1 MSDDVNDHADSVALV
16 TGGSSGIGRAVA
28 ELLAAEG
35 ASVAVCSVDAAE
47 SAAVAEAITGRG
59 GAALSVPADVRDPDS
74 VAAAVQAVV
83 DTFGSLDTLVTCAGI
98 QAYGTVADTDEQAW
112 DEVFALNVKG
122 VFLAARAA
130 LPHLRRS
137 TRGAIVV
144 VSSVQAL
151 ATQAGVAAYA
161 ASKGALNALTRSMAI
176 DEAAH
181 GVRVN
186 AVCPGSVDT
195 PMLRRS
201 ARLFSDGSAAGAQRA
216 VDEWGRSHPLGR
228 VARPREVAEVVSFLA
243 DPRASFVTGE
253 DIRVDGGLL
262 AGLAVALPGT
272 HGGSPAHRG
281 SAPE

>member
-1 MSDDVNDHADSVALV
+1 MIPGEGMMAESAQGEHAGSVALV

-28 ELLAAEG
+28 ELLAARG
-35 ASVAVCSVDAAE
+35 AAVAVCAIERAEAAE
-47 SAAVAEAITGRG
+47 VAGAITARG
-59 GAALSVPADVRDPDS
+59 LTAAAVPADVRDSGS
-74 VAAAVQAVV
+74 VAAAVRAAV
-83 DTFGSLDTLVTCAGI
+83 DTFGSLDTLVTSAGI
-98 QAYGTVADTDEQAW
+98 QAYGTVTDTDPKTW
-112 DEVFALNVKG
+112 DDVFAVNVRG

-137 TRGAIVV
+137 PRGAIVV

-151 ATQAGVAAYA
+151 ATQTGVAAYA

-201 ARLFSDGSAAGAQRA
+201 ASLFSDGTPEGAERTVAQ
-216 VDEWGRSHPLGR
+216 WGRSHPLGR
-228 VARPREVAEVVSFLA
+228 VARPSEVAEVVSFLA
-243 DPRASFVTGE
+243 SPRASFMTGT
-253 DIRVDGGLL
+253 DVLVDGGLL
-262 AGLAVALPGT
+262 AGVPVVLPD
-272 HGGSPAHRG
+272 PAR
-281 SAPE
+281 ER

>member
-1 MSDDVNDHADSVALV
+1 MNDHARSVALV

-28 ELLAAEG
+28 ELLAGQG
-35 ASVAVCSVDAAE
+35 ASVAVCAVDAAE
-47 SAAVAEAITGRG
+47 AGAVADAMMARG
-59 GAALSVPADVRDPDS
+59 LTAVSAPADVRDPGS
-74 VAAAVQAVV
+74 VAAAVQTAV

-98 QAYGTVADTDEQAW
+98 QAYGTAANTDEQTW
-112 DEVFALNVKG
+112 DEVFAVNVKG

-137 TRGAIVV
+137 PRGAIVI

-161 ASKGALNALTRSMAI
+161 ASKGALNALTRSIAI
-176 DEAAH
+176 DEAGY

-201 ARLFSDGSAAGAQRA
+201 AMLFSDGSTDGMLQTM
-216 VDEWGRSHPLGR
+216 DGWGRSHPLGR
-228 VARPREVAEVVSFLA
+228 VAQASEVAELVSFLA
-243 DPRASFVTGE
+243 SPRSSFVTGE
-253 DIRVDGGLL
+253 DVRVDGGLL
-262 AGLAVALPGT
+262 AGLPVSLPDA
-272 HGGSPAHRG
+272 SPQ
-281 SAPE
+281 

>member
-1 MSDDVNDHADSVALV
+1 MIPGEGMMAESAQGEHAGSVALV

-28 ELLAAEG
+28 ELLAARG
-35 ASVAVCSVDAAE
+35 AAVAVCAIERAEAAE
-47 SAAVAEAITGRG
+47 VAGAITARG
-59 GAALSVPADVRDPDS
+59 LTAAAVPADVRDEVS
-74 VAAAVQAVV
+74 VAAAVRAAV
-83 DTFGSLDTLVTCAGI
+83 DTFGSLDTLVTSAGI
-98 QAYGTVADTDEQAW
+98 QAYGTVTDTDAKAW
-112 DEVFALNVKG
+112 DDVFAVNVKG

-137 TRGAIVV
+137 PRGAIVV

-151 ATQAGVAAYA
+151 ATQTGVAAYA

-201 ARLFSDGSAAGAQRA
+201 ASLFSDGTPEGTERTVAQ
-216 VDEWGRSHPLGR
+216 WGRSHPLGR
-228 VARPREVAEVVSFLA
+228 VARPSEVAEVVSFLA
-243 DPRASFVTGE
+243 SPRASFMTGT
-253 DIRVDGGLL
+253 DVLVDGGLL
-262 AGLAVALPGT
+262 AGVPVVLPD
-272 HGGSPAHRG
+272 P
-281 SAPE
+281 APEP